1 MRIDVVTLFGPAL
14 EPLLAVG
21 AVGRARK
28 RGLVEVGF
36 VNPRDFS
43 RDKHRKVDDRPY
55 GGGAG
60 MILMAEPLA
69 AAVKSVRKKSS
80 RVVFLSPQGRRF
92 TQAEARRLAKLKHL
106 VLVCGRYEGIDER
119 AAALFD
125 EEISI
130 GDYVLSGGEPAAAA
144 VADAVLRLVP
154 GVLEKAEA
162 AERESFAE
170 DGDGALDYPQYTR
183 PRIWRGKKVPAALLS
198 GNHEEIALWRRKAAR
213 AATRK
218 KRPDLLKSARQRA
231 PGVI

>member
-1 MRIDVVTLFGPAL
+1 MKIDVVTLFGPAL
-14 EPLLAVG
+14 DPLLSIG
-21 AVGRARK
+21 AVGRARA
-28 RGLVEVGF
+28 RGLVELGF

-92 TQAEARRLAKLKHL
+92 AQADARRLAKLKHL
-106 VLVCGRYEGIDER
+106 ILVCGRYEGVDER

-170 DGDGALDYPQYTR
+170 DGALDYPQYTR
-183 PRIWRGKKVPAALLS
+183 PRVWRGKKVPAALLS

-218 KRPDLLKSARQRA
+218 KRPDLLKARDNALR
-231 PGVI
+231 V

>member
-55 GGGAG
+55 GGGPG
-60 MILMAEPLA
+60 MLMLAEPLA

-183 PRIWRGKKVPAALLS
+183 PRVWRGKKVPAALLS

>member
-14 EPLLAVG
+14 DPLLGIG

-80 RVVFLSPQGRRF
+80 LVVFLSPQGRKF
-92 TQAEARRLAKLKHL
+92 TQADARRLVKQKHL
-106 VLVCGRYEGIDER
+106 ILVCGRYEGIDER

-154 GVLEKAEA
+154 GVLEKTEA

-170 DGDGALDYPQYTR
+170 DGGGALDYPQYTR
-183 PRIWRGKKVPAALLS
+183 PRIWRGKKVPAALLT